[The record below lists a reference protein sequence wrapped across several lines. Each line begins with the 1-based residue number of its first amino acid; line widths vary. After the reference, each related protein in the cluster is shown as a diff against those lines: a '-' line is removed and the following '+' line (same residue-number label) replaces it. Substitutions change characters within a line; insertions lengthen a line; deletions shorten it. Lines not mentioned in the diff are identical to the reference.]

1 MPQIETE
8 KLEQYAQQVFDRLN
22 YFNDYVLQTIGRRIK
37 KTGEL
42 SAHDQQA
49 LKNMAD
55 ISGDMDRITKELAKI
70 TEQNIY
76 DVEQLY
82 TQVMTDSV
90 NTYRPLYDYKKITF
104 IPFSENEFAQQLVR
118 NWTVQT
124 AGEMINLSRTKA
136 LCFDQ
141 YDARGTVV
149 GSTPLQGA
157 FQKAIDDAVIAV
169 SSGTVDFHTAMRE
182 TVKNLGGSGVK
193 VHYGSGVNRSLSA
206 MVRQNLL
213 YGAKQSAQAYDEHA
227 GKELGCNG
235 FEVDAHAGC
244 RPSHMFMQGQMYS
257 YRGTVRIGGKTYID
271 GTEALERLK
280 DYNCLHFKID
290 VILGV
295 SQPRYSKAELD
306 RIQRETT
313 DMIEYNGQKKTL
325 YEWKQTQR
333 KMERVVRNETA
344 VRDMAAASGD
354 RTLVKDCNAK
364 IGAYR
369 AKYDELCGQVKGLE
383 PRLDRMASYGQ
394 KSLTDRGENGMIT
407 IEGDMM
413 FRKAKGQDYI
423 EPMPKKQLLRIERAF
438 KKRGGMIQR
447 DKETDNYLV
456 KRNAEGITI
465 NANTIL
471 LKQKAGRASVFE
483 ELIHSTQYK
492 NGKNNGSYYSR
503 LQCEIE
509 AQEKLLKYAKAYR
522 LSENEIRQTEDALEH
537 YKKELEAYLKNMEV
551 R

>member
-90 NTYRPLYDYKKITF
+90 DTYRPLYDYKKITF

-213 YGAKQSAQAYDEHA
+213 YGAKQSAQAYDEYA

-383 PRLDRMASYGQ
+383 PRLDRMASYRG
-394 KSLTDRGENGMIT
+394 KSLTSSGKSGMINLSKKDNIFKKIT
-407 IEGDMM
+407 IEDLKVEFSQNGIREIADKYGISISGKH
-413 FRKAKGQDYI
+413 FVI
-423 EPMPKKQLLRIERAF
+423 ESNEEHFSVPFYGRTDTIDIGRIDLYPRAF
-438 KKRGGMIQR
+438 LSEEDMARTLIHEHAHFLQLKKYGKNYCEENVFLMEKEAYKFEDLWYQILKKR
-447 DKETDNYLV
+447 
-456 KRNAEGITI
+456 
-465 NANTIL
+465 
-471 LKQKAGRASVFE
+471 
-483 ELIHSTQYK
+483 
-492 NGKNNGSYYSR
+492 
-503 LQCEIE
+503 
-509 AQEKLLKYAKAYR
+509 
-522 LSENEIRQTEDALEH
+522 NE
-537 YKKELEAYLKNMEV
+537 
-551 R
+551 